1 MVSKINELIVAEY
14 SALMKDQE
22 GVVVLTLEGL
32 SVQEAEGL
40 RASVRATG
48 AELKLAKSRL
58 AKVAIKANQIPIE
71 DTAFVG
77 SAALLVGSVDTT
89 LAAAKAIEQLAASQ
103 QEERTIFFRGA
114 WFDGT
119 AMGEAEAASIPSM
132 PDKHTLRGMMV
143 GALSGSA
150 RMLATL
156 MREVPASTARALSA
170 RAGQEDPA

>member
-1 MVSKINELIVAEY
+1 MVSKINEWIVAEY

-40 RASVRATG
+40 RASVRAAG

-58 AKVAIKANQIPIE
+58 AKVAIKENETPIE
-71 DTAFVG
+71 DSAFVG
-77 SAALLVGSVDTT
+77 CAALLVGSVDST
-89 LAAAKAIEQLAASQ
+89 LAAAKAIEQLAESQ
-103 QEERTIFFRGA
+103 KEERTIFFRGA
-114 WFDGT
+114 WLDGT

-132 PDKHTLRGMMV
+132 PDKDTLRGMIV
-143 GALSGSA
+143 GALSAPA

-170 RAGQEDPA
+170 RADQEDAA